1 MIAVQMRQ
9 EEAVDFA
16 VGSNFRDF
24 AGQCALLVRAA
35 IINPV
40 ETPAGDFEQAAHH
53 AALAHGMLRQI
64 CAQIAHNAALL
75 AQMKSRIALIDSPS
89 QLHLIVKTS
98 EDAPRMTEDRKG
110 TRLNSS
116 H

>member
-1 MIAVQMRQ
+1 MMLFFVYLYG
-9 EEAVDFA
+9 DH
-16 VGSNFRDF
+16 RDLHVLTHSF
-24 AGQCALLVRAA
+24 PTRRSSDL
-35 IINPV
+35 
-40 ETPAGDFEQAAHH
+40 DFEQAAHH
-53 AALAHGMLRQI
+53 AALAHVMLRQI